1 MSELLDRAQAV
12 REGEELEAGQ
22 LADFLGRAIPG
33 LGGELEIGQFPSG
46 YSNLTYFLRMGGRE
60 MVLRRP
66 PHGTKAKTA
75 HDMGRE
81 YRILKALHPV
91 FPYCPRPLVY
101 SEDPAVLG
109 CPFYVMERL
118 PGIILRRRLPLG
130 LNFGPAQMRRLTQR
144 LVEVMAELHAVDFRA
159 AGLEGFGKPQGYVG
173 RQVEGWSK
181 RYRAARTPDVPDG
194 EAVMAWLAAGMP
206 PESPTPAV
214 IHNDFKLDNVVLAPA
229 DPLRII
235 GVLDWEMATLGDP
248 LMDLACTLAYW
259 VQPDDPPAMLAGA
272 TMLTHLP
279 GSLTRR
285 EAVEYYGRLTGRV
298 MDRMDFYYC
307 FGLFRLAVI
316 AQQIYYRYFR
326 GQTTDN
332 RFARLGG
339 MVPILLGKAR
349 AVARGASA

>member
-1 MSELLDRAQAV
+1 MSELMDQTARV
-12 REGEELEAGQ
+12 RPGEELDAGRLEA
-22 LADFLGRAIPG
+22 FLRQNISGPRGP
-33 LGGELEIGQFPSG
+33 LEIRQFPSG

-81 YRILKALHPV
+81 FKVLSALHPV
-91 FPYCPRPLVY
+91 FPYCPKPLAY
-101 SEDPAVLG
+101 SEAPDIMG
-109 CPFYVMERL
+109 CPFYLMERIK
-118 PGIILRRRLPLG
+118 GIILRRSLPPELG
-130 LNFGPAQMRRLTQR
+130 FGPDELRRLTRR
-144 LVEVMAELHAVDFRA
+144 LVEVMAELHAVDFQA
-159 AGLEGFGKPQGYVG
+159 AGLGEFGKPQGYVR

-181 RYRAARTPDVPDG
+181 RYRAARTPDVPGG
-194 EAVMAWLAAGMP
+194 EAVMDWLAQEMP
-206 PESPTPAV
+206 PESPTPTV
-214 IHNDFKLDNVVLAPA
+214 IHNDFKLDNVVLDPA
-229 DPLRII
+229 DPLKII

-259 VQPDDPPAMLAGA
+259 VQADDPPELVGEASMI
-272 TMLTHLP
+272 THLP

-285 EAVEYYGRLTGRV
+285 EAVEYYGQLTGRI

-316 AQQIYYRYFR
+316 AQQIYYRYYH
-326 GQTTDN
+326 GQTADG

-339 MVPILLGKAR
+339 AVGALLAKAR
-349 AVARGASA
+349 SVMHGTAG

>member
-1 MSELLDRAQAV
+1 MSELLDRAEAV
-12 REGEELEAGQ
+12 RAGEELDAARLEG
-22 LADFLGRAIPG
+22 FLRQAIPG
-33 LGGELEIGQFPSG
+33 LEGELEISQFPSG
-46 YSNLTYFLRMGGRE
+46 YSNLTYFLRLGGRE

-66 PHGTKAKTA
+66 PHGTKAKSA

-81 YRILKALHPV
+81 YRILSALHPV
-91 FPYCPRPLVY
+91 FPYCPLPLAY
-101 SEDPAVLG
+101 CEDPAVIG

-118 PGIILRRRLPLG
+118 QGIILRRRLPPQLG
-130 LNFGPAQMRRLTQR
+130 FGPAQMRHLTR
-144 LVEVMAELHAVDFRA
+144 GLVKVMTELHAVDFRA
-159 AGLEGFGKPQGYVG
+159 AGLEGFGKPQGYVR

-194 EAVMAWLAAGMP
+194 EAVMAWLAAEMP

-214 IHNDFKLDNVVLAPA
+214 IHNDFKLDNVVLAPE

-248 LMDLACTLAYW
+248 FMDLACTLAYW
-259 VQPDDPPAMLAGA
+259 VQEGDPPAMLAGA

-285 EAVEYYGRLTGRV
+285 EAVDYYGELTGRV
-298 MDRMDFYYC
+298 MGRMDFYYC

-316 AQQIYYRYFR
+316 AQQIYFRYVH
-326 GQTTDN
+326 GQTTDS
-332 RFARLGG
+332 RFARLGA
-339 MVPILLGKAR
+339 MVTVLLGKAG
-349 AVARGASA
+349 AAARGAVA